1 MQEQTAERPHIDAV
15 GAVDEAPPTDGPT
28 WLNRLR
34 DASPMMLIALSV
46 FLFCVINQH
55 SGHDWGDDFALYLRQ
70 ATGIVDGRVSDVLAD
85 NRFTVDNSSWSTF
98 SPYSYPWGFPLLLA
112 PLVAWRGIDYD
123 FLKIIEAAFFAGFLF
138 VFAQILRRRV
148 NEITTATLVL
158 LIGLSVPYVGWT
170 DTVLSEFPYLFALA
184 LALWW
189 LDRCRERGLIE
200 GTFRRLIVLG
210 VLIGYTYTV
219 RREGMALFLA
229 LGAVHLVLIG
239 QRMWA
244 SRRSDPLHALR
255 SVQWTRVAT
264 PYAAAL
270 AWIGG
275 LQLVLPTVIY
285 QSFPN
290 TGLSQVK
297 PNIIW
302 YRDILAE
309 QIGLKDAGYPE
320 LQLLGSGGLARFALG
335 LFVGLSIIG
344 IGARAIRAT
353 ALDASLIG
361 YLVGVSAIFA
371 ITPFHEGRYLFS
383 ITPLMAYF
391 AFHGAA
397 QIVELLAPEGPR
409 GRRAAVAVGTAF
421 VLVFTLANA
430 HDLWRRTDA
439 RRDQGDQVIWGPAD
453 PNAIQMFDA
462 VRATTDEDDVIG
474 FFRARA
480 MNLYSDRRSLQVTS
494 LAHVLERTD
503 FYVMATNSTY
513 SQVLISDEEA
523 DAAGLEKVWENA
535 FFIIWATPGEAAP

>member
-1 MQEQTAERPHIDAV
+1 MGLT
-15 GAVDEAPPTDGPT
+15 
-28 WLNRLR
+28 RLR
-34 DASPMMLIALSV
+34 DELPMVLIALSV

-70 ATGIVDGRVSDVLAD
+70 ATGIVDGRVGDVLAD

-112 PLVAWRGIDYD
+112 PFVAWRGLDYD

-184 LALWW
+184 MALWW
-189 LDRCRERGLIE
+189 LDRCRERSLLE
-200 GTFRRLIVLG
+200 GSFRPLIVLG

-229 LGAVHLVLIG
+229 LAAVHLVLIG

-244 SRRSDPLHALR
+244 ARRSDPLHALR
-255 SVQWTRVAT
+255 AVQWTRVAT

-275 LQLVLPTVIY
+275 LQIVLPTVIY

-320 LQLLGSGGLARFALG
+320 LQLLGSAGLARFALG

-391 AFHGAA
+391 AFHGAC
-397 QIVELLAPEGPR
+397 PD
-409 GRRAAVAVGTAF
+409 RRAAGAGGT
-421 VLVFTLANA
+421 
-430 HDLWRRTDA
+430 RRQTGGASSPARRSCSSSRSPTRTTSGDA
-439 RRDQGDQVIWGPAD
+439 PMLRRDQGDQVIWGPAD

-535 FFIIWATPGEAAP
+535 FFIIWATPAEAAP

>member
-15 GAVDEAPPTDGPT
+15 EAADAEPPTVGPT
-28 WLNRLR
+28 WDSRLR
-34 DASPMMLIALSV
+34 DELPMVLIALSV

-70 ATGIVDGRVSDVLAD
+70 ATGIVDGRVGDVLAD

-112 PLVAWRGIDYD
+112 PFVAWRGLDYD

-184 LALWW
+184 MALWW
-189 LDRCRERGLIE
+189 LDRCRERSLLE
-200 GTFRRLIVLG
+200 GSFGPLIVLG
-210 VLIGYTYTV
+210 ILIGYTYTV

-229 LGAVHLVLIG
+229 LGVVQLVLIG

-244 SRRSDPLHALR
+244 ARRSGPLHELR
-255 SVQWTRVAT
+255 AVQWTRVAT

-275 LQLVLPTVIY
+275 LQIVLPTVIY

-297 PNIIW
+297 PNVIW

-320 LQLLGSGGLARFALG
+320 LQLLGSADLARVACST

-353 ALDASLIG
+353 ALGCLADRLPRRRQRHLRDHAVPRRPLPV
-361 YLVGVSAIFA
+361 LDHAAHGVLRL
-371 ITPFHEGRYLFS
+371 PRCV
-383 ITPLMAYF
+383 PDR
-391 AFHGAA
+391 GAGGA
-397 QIVELLAPEGPR
+397 GGTRRQAGGG
-409 GRRAAVAVGTAF
+409 GRRHG
-421 VLVFTLANA
+421 
-430 HDLWRRTDA
+430 
-439 RRDQGDQVIWGPAD
+439 
-453 PNAIQMFDA
+453 
-462 VRATTDEDDVIG
+462 VRARLHARQ
-474 FFRARA
+474 RARP
-480 MNLYSDRRSLQVTS
+480 
-494 LAHVLERTD
+494 LATHR
-503 FYVMATNSTY
+503 APPR
-513 SQVLISDEEA
+513 
-523 DAAGLEKVWENA
+523 
-535 FFIIWATPGEAAP
+535 PGRPSALGPC

>member
-1 MQEQTAERPHIDAV
+1 MV
-15 GAVDEAPPTDGPT
+15 
-28 WLNRLR
+28 
-34 DASPMMLIALSV
+34 LIALSV

-70 ATGIVDGRVSDVLAD
+70 ATGIVDGRVGDVLAD

-112 PLVAWRGIDYD
+112 PFVAWRGLDYD

-184 LALWW
+184 MALWW
-189 LDRCRERGLIE
+189 LDRCRERSLLE
-200 GTFRRLIVLG
+200 GSFGPLIVLG

-229 LGAVHLVLIG
+229 LVAVHLVLIG

-244 SRRSDPLHALR
+244 ARRSDPLHALR
-255 SVQWTRVAT
+255 AVQWTRVAT

-275 LQLVLPTVIY
+275 LQIVLPTVIY

-320 LQLLGSGGLARFALG
+320 LQLLGSAGLARFALG

-391 AFHGAA
+391 AFHGAS
-397 QIVELLAPEGPR
+397 QIVELLAPEGPG
-409 GRRAAVAVGTAF
+409 GRRAA
-421 VLVFTLANA
+421 
-430 HDLWRRTDA
+430 RR
-439 RRDQGDQVIWGPAD
+439 RRHG
-453 PNAIQMFDA
+453 
-462 VRATTDEDDVIG
+462 VRARLHARQRARPLATHRAPPRPGRPSDLGPCRSERDPDVRCG
-474 FFRARA
+474 TRHHRRGRRHRLLPRPRHEPLQRPALAAGHVARPRARA
-480 MNLYSDRRSLQVTS
+480 DGLLRDGDELDVFAGPHQRRGSGRRRAREGVGERVLHHLGHARRGGAVTRWS
-494 LAHVLERTD
+494 
-503 FYVMATNSTY
+503 
-513 SQVLISDEEA
+513 
-523 DAAGLEKVWENA
+523 G
-535 FFIIWATPGEAAP
+535 